1 MNYDETS
8 KNLKHLSKLF
18 QKALPEKKK
27 AKNLFYLFLVI
38 SLTALIGIVLFSFL
52 LNDGPSRDFLL
63 SISSGLFGS
72 GLFATAV
79 EGMNIRNKKS
89 FIDMKLSELKYHI
102 STYIDFI
109 SEEMYQENESHSYY
123 EWVDILLTKYNNKLV
138 LSGLSSRL
146 EIIIKCASFFCGE
159 HFDEFNNPF
168 PKKGDLLEI
177 KRLLIFC
184 KNVTR
189 IISSD
194 EDNVKALE
202 DCLKKRIPSVI
213 VNLFPELKDD
223 FNKNTSYA

>member
-1 MNYDETS
+1 MNYDETT
-8 KNLKHLSKLF
+8 KNLKHLNKLLR
-18 QKALPEKKK
+18 KALPEKKK
-27 AKNLFYLFLVI
+27 AKNLFCIFLVI
-38 SLTALIGIVLFSFL
+38 SLMALICIVLFSFL
-52 LNDGPSRDFLL
+52 LNNGSLRDFLL

-109 SEEMYQENESHSYY
+109 SEEMYYENESHSYY
-123 EWVDILLTKYNNKLV
+123 EWVDILLTKHNNKLV

-146 EIIIKCASFFCGE
+146 ENIIKCASFFFGE
-159 HFDEFNNPF
+159 RFDGFNNPF
-168 PKKGDLLEI
+168 PKDGVLFEI

-184 KNVTR
+184 KNATR

-194 EDNVKALE
+194 EDKGKALE

-213 VNLFPELKDD
+213 INLYPELKDD
-223 FNKNTSYA
+223 FDKKTSYA